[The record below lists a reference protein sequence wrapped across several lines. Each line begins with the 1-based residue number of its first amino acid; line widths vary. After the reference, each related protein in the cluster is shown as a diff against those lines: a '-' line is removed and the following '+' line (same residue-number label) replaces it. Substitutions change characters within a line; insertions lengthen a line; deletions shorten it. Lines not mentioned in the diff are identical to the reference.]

1 MDFSLESINGLVSSL
16 PGGDVLWMA
25 LMFIVVLSI
34 LVFFHELGHYLAAR
48 SVGVRV
54 TTFSIGFGKELFG
67 WNDKH
72 GTRWKFSLVPLGGY
86 VQMFGDTETKDLTEA
101 EKSEAFLEKG
111 VWQRIWVVFAGPLAN
126 FVLAIVFLFG
136 LMLSGEE
143 VLKPHVGTVT
153 EGSAAEAGGI
163 QEGDLFLV
171 MDGNPVFKWD
181 DVVKNIAASQG
192 KPMTLVM
199 ERDAQALTLLVAP
212 KVEKRNNLMGE
223 EVVIP
228 FLGVSPS
235 GERTVVEHSVGDA
248 LVLGFTRTYDITA
261 RILEGIGK
269 IITGSV
275 SAKHVGGPVMI
286 AEVAGQA
293 GSQGWYSLVMFM
305 VVISINLGLINLFPI
320 PVLDGGHLLFY
331 FIEALR
337 GKPLGEKAQ
346 EYGYRVGFGLIM
358 MLMLLAISNDILRVV
373 NKFTDDKEQVTLEA
387 PVQEKE

>member
-143 VLKPHVGTVT
+143 VLKPHVGAVT

-192 KPMTLVM
+192 KPMTLVL

-235 GERTVVEHSVGDA
+235 GERSVVEHSVGDA

-286 AEVAGQA
+286 
-293 GSQGWYSLVMFM
+293 
-305 VVISINLGLINLFPI
+305 
-320 PVLDGGHLLFY
+320 
-331 FIEALR
+331 
-337 GKPLGEKAQ
+337 
-346 EYGYRVGFGLIM
+346 
-358 MLMLLAISNDILRVV
+358 
-373 NKFTDDKEQVTLEA
+373 
-387 PVQEKE
+387 

>member
-1 MDFSLESINGLVSSL
+1 
-16 PGGDVLWMA
+16 
-25 LMFIVVLSI
+25 
-34 LVFFHELGHYLAAR
+34 
-48 SVGVRV
+48 
-54 TTFSIGFGKELFG
+54 
-67 WNDKH
+67 
-72 GTRWKFSLVPLGGY
+72 
-86 VQMFGDTETKDLTEA
+86 
-101 EKSEAFLEKG
+101 
-111 VWQRIWVVFAGPLAN
+111 
-126 FVLAIVFLFG
+126 
-136 LMLSGEE
+136 
-143 VLKPHVGTVT
+143 
-153 EGSAAEAGGI
+153 
-163 QEGDLFLV
+163 
-171 MDGNPVFKWD
+171 
-181 DVVKNIAASQG
+181 
-192 KPMTLVM
+192 
-199 ERDAQALTLLVAP
+199 
-212 KVEKRNNLMGE
+212 MGE

-346 EYGYRVGFGLIM
+346 EYGYRVGFGPIM

>member
-143 VLKPHVGTVT
+143 VLKPHVGAVT
-153 EGSAAEAGGI
+153 EGSAAEVGGI

-192 KPMTLVM
+192 KPMTLVL

-235 GERTVVEHSVGDA
+235 GERSVVEHSVGDA

-261 RILEGIGK
+261 RILEGVGK

>member
-192 KPMTLVM
+192 KPMTLVL

-235 GERTVVEHSVGDA
+235 GERSVVEHSVGDA

>member
-143 VLKPHVGTVT
+143 VLKPHVGAVT

-192 KPMTLVM
+192 KPMTLVL

-235 GERTVVEHSVGDA
+235 GERSVVEHSVGDA